1 MRLRFQADADFNQI
15 IVSGLL
21 RRFPGLDFRTATA
34 AGLVGLQDPEVLAL
48 AARDGRILVT
58 HDRNTMPRHFAE
70 FITKTSS
77 PGLIVV
83 SQSTAVAQSIEDLAV
98 VWAASQPEEWT
109 NRIVYVPL

>member
-21 RRFPGLDFRTATA
+21 RRFPELDFRTAMA
-34 AGLVGLQDPEVLAL
+34 AGLAELQDLEVLAL

-58 HDRNTMPRHFAE
+58 HDKNTMPRHFAE
-70 FITKTSS
+70 FVTKTPS

-83 SQSTAVAQSIEDLAV
+83 PQSLAVALVIEDLAV
-98 VWAASQPEEWT
+98 TWAASQPEEWI
-109 NRIVYVPL
+109 NRMVYLPL